1 MSSYARGATAATA
14 RGRLARTAHPPVAVG
29 ARPRVPPNR
38 LPHPHGPQPGAV
50 RRGPVPG
57 SDAAVAPATG
67 AAVFGLAQV
76 YPPLVVFA
84 FLVGLVRAHLR
95 ERSGS
100 IWPAVVCHAVVN
112 SASFVL
118 VALVA

>member
-1 MSSYARGATAATA
+1 
-14 RGRLARTAHPPVAVG
+14 
-29 ARPRVPPNR
+29 
-38 LPHPHGPQPGAV
+38 
-50 RRGPVPG
+50 
-57 SDAAVAPATG
+57 
-67 AAVFGLAQV
+67 VFGLAHV

-100 IWPAVVCHAVVN
+100 IWPTVVSHALVN